1 MAQFLSLMTSGFAVL
16 LTPSVVLAQTQTDYH
31 GPHMMGGNWFMGPIM
46 MIVFLAVVI
55 IVVML
60 IVRWMTGSNHGHSQ
74 VHAAPPAKTAM
85 DILKER
91 FARGEIDKEEF
102 EEPRRILES

>member
-1 MAQFLSLMTSGFAVL
+1 MTRFLSLMTGGFAVL
-16 LTPSVVLAQTQTDYH
+16 LTPSVAPAQAQTDYH
-31 GPHMMGGNWFMGPIM
+31 GPHMMGGGWFMGPIM
-46 MIVFLAVVI
+46 MIVFLAVAV

-60 IVRWMTGSNHGHSQ
+60 IVRWMSGSNHGHTQ
-74 VHAAPPAKTAM
+74 VHAAPPVRTAM

-102 EEPRRILES
+102 EERRRILES

>member
-1 MAQFLSLMTSGFAVL
+1 MTQFLSLMTGGFAVL
-16 LTPSVVLAQTQTDYH
+16 LTPSVVLAQAQTDYH
-31 GPHMMGGNWFMGPIM
+31 GPHMMGGSWFMGPIM
-46 MIVFLAVVI
+46 MIVFLAVAV

-60 IVRWMTGSNHGHSQ
+60 IVRWMSGSNHGHTQ
-74 VHAAPPAKTAM
+74 VHAAPPTKTAV

-102 EEPRRILES
+102 EERQRILES

>member
-1 MAQFLSLMTSGFAVL
+1 MPHFLSLVTGGFVAL
-16 LTPSVVLAQTQTDYH
+16 STPSVVLAQAQTDYH
-31 GPHMMGGNWFMGPIM
+31 GPHMMGGSWFMGPIM
-46 MIVFLAVVI
+46 MIVFLAVAV

-60 IVRWMTGSNHGHSQ
+60 IVRWMSGSNQGQSQ
-74 VHAAPPAKTAM
+74 IHASPPARAAI

-102 EEPRRILES
+102 EERRRILES

>member
-1 MAQFLSLMTSGFAVL
+1 MTQFLKPMAGGFAVL
-16 LTPSVVLAQTQTDYH
+16 MTPSVALAQAQTDYH
-31 GPHMMGGNWFMGPIM
+31 APHMMGGGWFMGPIM
-46 MIVFLAVVI
+46 MIVFLAVAV

-60 IVRWMTGSNHGHSQ
+60 IVRWMSGSNLGHTR
-74 VHAAPPAKTAM
+74 VHATPPTETAV

-102 EEPRRILES
+102 EERRRILES